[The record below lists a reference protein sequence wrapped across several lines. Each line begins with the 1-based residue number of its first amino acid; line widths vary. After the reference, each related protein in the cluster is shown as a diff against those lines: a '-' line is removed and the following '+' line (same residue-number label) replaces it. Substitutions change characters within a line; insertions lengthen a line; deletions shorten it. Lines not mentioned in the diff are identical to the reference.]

1 MWDDLA
7 EKSLQKIPSSHA
19 QMGVIKCVMR
29 YSILAVCNM
38 HTPSENEGPL
48 NSISLLC
55 HPMKKIKTQLTPA
68 KKKVS
73 GGGPSIYFS
82 YFSEMSDVFGQ
93 ERTYIAFLE
102 PYSFF
107 LDSAVCKQFRATIS
121 AKAKF
126 FPENAGCNFGNILD
140 ISPLSELAR
149 RQN

>member
-48 NSISLLC
+48 NSTYLLTLSSYEKNKNPVNAC
-55 HPMKKIKTQLTPA
+55 

-73 GGGPSIYFS
+73 GGASIYFS

>member
-1 MWDDLA
+1 
-7 EKSLQKIPSSHA
+7 
-19 QMGVIKCVMR
+19 
-29 YSILAVCNM
+29 
-38 HTPSENEGPL
+38 
-48 NSISLLC
+48 
-55 HPMKKIKTQLTPA
+55 MKKIKTQLTPA
-68 KKKVS
+68 KKS
-73 GGGPSIYFS
+73 FRGGASIYTS

>member
-55 HPMKKIKTQLTPA
+55 HPMKKNKNPVTFIKAELN
-68 KKKVS
+68 
-73 GGGPSIYFS
+73 
-82 YFSEMSDVFGQ
+82 VF
-93 ERTYIAFLE
+93 I
-102 PYSFF
+102 FF
-107 LDSAVCKQFRATIS
+107 CIVTCETTCILLLLDGTLFDQPL
-121 AKAKF
+121 
-126 FPENAGCNFGNILD
+126 PEI
-140 ISPLSELAR
+140 I
-149 RQN
+149 